1 MMGGNIKVKSE
12 LGKGSEIT
20 IGLRFKTTSATKNRG
35 VIQELNG
42 FRALVADDNMDS
54 CVSVEKM
61 LRTIGLRPEWTTS
74 GKEAVFRA
82 KYATEQNDPFHVY
95 IIDWLMPDMNG
106 VEVVR
111 RIRSEIGDE
120 VPIIILTAYDWSDI
134 EDEAREAGVTAFCA
148 KPLFLSELYDVLQ
161 NSSKAGGIGGNEII
175 APDTFKGRKVLLVED
190 VELNREI
197 AETILQEAGIHVVC
211 VGNGQK
217 AVEYMSQ
224 PEADDIDLILMDIMM
239 PELGGYDACSRIRSY
254 STAPVLFLTAKTQ
267 EGDKRRAYD
276 SGGDDFLAKPFSHAE
291 LMMKVES
298 LLRRYRV
305 YKSKSSGRTLRPGIV
320 LDEENRRVLV
330 NGQPLEL
337 TETEFS
343 ILHCLAEN
351 RGRVVPVRTIY
362 ETVWHE
368 TYMPAS
374 NNTVMVHIVN
384 LRKKLEEDPANPRL
398 IRTVWGKGYQ
408 ID

>member
-1 MMGGNIKVKSE
+1 MSIVKGLVDKLGGNIEVKSE
-12 LGKGSEIT
+12 VGVGTQIKVVLT
-20 IGLRFKTTSATKNRG
+20 YQLDTSKN
-35 VIQELNG
+35 
-42 FRALVADDNMDS
+42 
-54 CVSVEKM
+54 EKQD
-61 LRTIGLRPEWTTS
+61 TS
-74 GKEAVFRA
+74 KLDL
-82 KYATEQNDPFHVY
+82 KDK
-95 IIDWLMPDMNG
+95 
-106 VEVVR
+106 
-111 RIRSEIGDE
+111 RI
-120 VPIIILTAYDWSDI
+120 
-134 EDEAREAGVTAFCA
+134 
-148 KPLFLSELYDVLQ
+148 
-161 NSSKAGGIGGNEII
+161 
-175 APDTFKGRKVLLVED
+175 LLVED
-190 VELNREI
+190 NEINMEVAEFYLN
-197 AETILQEAGIHVVC
+197 AVHANVDKAW
-211 VGNGQK
+211 NGLE
-217 AVEYMSQ
+217 AVEKVKEQ
-224 PEADDIDLILMDIMM
+224 PNQYSLILMDIMM

>member
-1 MMGGNIKVKSE
+1 M
-12 LGKGSEIT
+12 
-20 IGLRFKTTSATKNRG
+20 
-35 VIQELNG
+35 
-42 FRALVADDNMDS
+42 
-54 CVSVEKM
+54 EK
-61 LRTIGLRPEWTTS
+61 
-74 GKEAVFRA
+74 K
-82 KYATEQNDPFHVY
+82 
-95 IIDWLMPDMNG
+95 
-106 VEVVR
+106 
-111 RIRSEIGDE
+111 
-120 VPIIILTAYDWSDI
+120 
-134 EDEAREAGVTAFCA
+134 
-148 KPLFLSELYDVLQ
+148 FLSVILALCLLLPVITLAEVDLSAMSVDEL
-161 NSSKAGGIGGNEII
+161 I
-175 APDTFKGRKVLLVED
+175 A
-190 VELNREI
+190 LN
-197 AETILQEAGIHVVC
+197 
-211 VGNGQK
+211 K
-217 AVEYMSQ
+217 AVVM
-224 PEADDIDLILMDIMM
+224 
-239 PELGGYDACSRIRSY
+239 
-254 STAPVLFLTAKTQ
+254 
-267 EGDKRRAYD
+267 
-276 SGGDDFLAKPFSHAE
+276 E